1 MSKNFQR
8 VKRFLLTPIGILLDV
23 LVISFL
29 AGTVEAA
36 EISPQLAVVGKFAG
50 VFALLGAFVGIV
62 YAIHPGEISQLWD
75 RPHVRTLLA
84 LGVAVT
90 LVVAIHLSLIA
101 AAILVA
107 AFGLLSWLSTKCIKA
122 IDV

>member
-1 MSKNFQR
+1 MSENFRR
-8 VKRFLLTPIGILLDV
+8 VKRFFLTPIGILLGV

-29 AGTVEAA
+29 AGIVEAA
-36 EISPQLAVVGKFAG
+36 EYSPQFAVFGKFAG

-62 YAIHPGEISQLWD
+62 YAIHPGEVSQLWD
-75 RPHVRTLLA
+75 RPAIRTLLA

-90 LVVAIHLSLIA
+90 LVVAIHLSLLA

-107 AFGLLSWLSTKCIKA
+107 AFGLLNWLGTKVIYELER
-122 IDV
+122 